1 MEIDVSDAEPA
12 VVEADV
18 LAFPV
23 TKPAAL
29 GPAARDV
36 DRALGEPV
44 ARLIADR
51 EVSGARGE
59 LAVVHAPRRVAAAGV
74 GELEDADGFRTAAAK
89 AAAKAAALAGGTLA
103 WIVEESGPL
112 SPAEQGRAVVEGAA
126 LGPYDT
132 GRWKTAPDRPRP
144 ALSRLVLCGPGAPAA
159 RDEALRAGVVASWAN
174 RCREIVDAPASEVTP
189 TSLASWAQAIAAE
202 STGVSVDV
210 LDEEAILAAG
220 MNAFAAVARG
230 SAEPL
235 RLVVLAY
242 DPPTAT
248 RDDLVLGL
256 VGKAITF
263 DSGGYSI
270 KPAARLSDMKT
281 DMGGGAAVLAA
292 IGAVAELS
300 VPVRAIGV
308 VAACENMIAGD
319 AYRPGDILRAANGKT
334 IEVKNTDAEGRLV
347 LADALWH
354 ARERGATHLVDIATL
369 TGGIVIALGDYYA
382 GLFSNDD
389 AWGAE
394 ILAAAR
400 ASGDH
405 AWPMPLHP
413 TYERYLESD
422 YADLTNSSDLR
433 QATPVYAAQF
443 LKAFAG
449 EGPWAHLDIAG
460 VGQLERGRGDYY
472 AGEGAS
478 GYGVRLFAELA
489 RRLAG

>member
-1 MEIDVSDAEPA
+1 MQIDVADAEPA

-18 LAFPV
+18 VAFPV
-23 TKPAAL
+23 TKPATL
-29 GPAARDV
+29 GPAASDL
-36 DRALGEPV
+36 DRALGDPF
-44 ARLIADR
+44 ARLIAER
-51 EVSGARGE
+51 EVSGGRGE
-59 LAVVHAPRRVAAAGV
+59 LILIHAPRRVAAAGV
-74 GELEDADGFRTAAAK
+74 GELEDADGLRTAAAK
-89 AAAKAAALAGGTLA
+89 AATKAASLGGGTLA
-103 WIVEESGPL
+103 WIIDEAGALTPEE
-112 SPAEQGRAVVEGAA
+112 QTRAVVEGAA

-132 GRWKTAPDRPRP
+132 GRWKTASDRPRP
-144 ALSRLVLCGPGAPAA
+144 PLSRLVLCGPGAQSGREAA
-159 RDEALRAGVVASWAN
+159 VRAGVVARWTN
-174 RCREIVDAPASEVTP
+174 RCREVVDAPANEVTP
-189 TSLASWAQAIAAE
+189 TALASWAQAIAAD

-210 LDEEAILAAG
+210 LDEEAIIGAG

-230 SAEPL
+230 SAEPP
-235 RLVVLAY
+235 RLVVLSY
-242 DPPTAT
+242 EPPSPT
-248 RDDLVLGL
+248 RPELVLGL

-292 IGAVAELS
+292 IGAVAELGL
-300 VPVRAIGV
+300 PVHIVGV

-334 IEVKNTDAEGRLV
+334 IEVTNTDAEGRLA

-369 TGGIVIALGDYYA
+369 TGGIVVALGDYYA
-382 GLFSNDD
+382 GLFASDET
-389 AWGAE
+389 WGDE
-394 ILAAAR
+394 VLAAAS

-405 AWPMPLHP
+405 AWPMPVHP

-422 YADLTNSSDLR
+422 YADLTNSSELR

-460 VGQLERGRGDYY
+460 VGQLERSRGDYY
-472 AGEGAS
+472 AGEGAT

-489 RRLAG
+489 RRLTG